1 LRGGDGGGEKT
12 TYLLEATHKL
22 LSSSIKVV
30 PSTHEQ
36 YLKSQILV
44 KIDTDSIGRCESDCL
59 TITTM
64 KPHVT
69 TFVLSKYG
77 TKYDPII
84 GLFVVFIIK
93 AKRHLN
99 QES

>member
-1 LRGGDGGGEKT
+1 
-12 TYLLEATHKL
+12 
-22 LSSSIKVV
+22 
-30 PSTHEQ
+30 
-36 YLKSQILV
+36 V

-93 AKRHLN
+93 AKRRERKLQGLN
-99 QES
+99 LIAEIMGLNMIAEIMGLNMIAEIMGLNMIAEIIYGYL